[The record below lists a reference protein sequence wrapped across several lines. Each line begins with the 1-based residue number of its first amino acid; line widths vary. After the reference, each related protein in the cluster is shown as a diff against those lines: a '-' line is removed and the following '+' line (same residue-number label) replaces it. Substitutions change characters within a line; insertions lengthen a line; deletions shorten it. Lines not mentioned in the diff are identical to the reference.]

1 MSATTTATAQ
11 RAERERKVAE
21 AIHSGEMEGLHT
33 SEATRADASKYVAGE
48 IDLAELEDRVRARY
62 GIA

>member
-1 MSATTTATAQ
+1 MSTTTAMDSQ
-11 RAERERKVAE
+11 RAERGRKVAE

-33 SEATRADASKYVAGE
+33 TDDTQADAGKYIAGE
-48 IDLAELEDRVRARY
+48 IDLAELEERVRARY

>member
-1 MSATTTATAQ
+1 MSHTTMTDAQ
-11 RAERERKVAE
+11 RVDREHQVAE
-21 AIHSGEMEGLHT
+21 AIHSGEMEGLLT
-33 SEATRADASKYVAGE
+33 TEATKTDAGKYVADE

>member
-1 MSATTTATAQ
+1 MSTTTLADAQ
-11 RAERERKVAE
+11 RSERERQVAE

-33 SEATRADASKYVAGE
+33 TEATKADAGKYVAGE

>member
-1 MSATTTATAQ
+1 MSSTMSAGAQ
-11 RAERERKVAE
+11 RAERELQVAE
-21 AIHSGEMEGLHT
+21 AIHSGEMEGLYT
-33 SEATRADASKYVAGE
+33 TEATKADAGKYVAGE